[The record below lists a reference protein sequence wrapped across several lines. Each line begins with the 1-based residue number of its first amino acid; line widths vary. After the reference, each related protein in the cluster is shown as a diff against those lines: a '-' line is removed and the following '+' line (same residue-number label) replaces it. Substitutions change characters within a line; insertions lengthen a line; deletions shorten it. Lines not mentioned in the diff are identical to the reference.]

1 MSGLTAASA
10 AEMRVLEEL
19 RQHEAAGVADT
30 ALRLREMDQARLH
43 LQASVTRLQEDWEE
57 FSSKH
62 QVENATVTIK
72 PAVEVVAEI
81 SSSSSSGRLA
91 ESKEESHSMRQTLE
105 QLIVEK
111 DNEITRLRQVVQ
123 QVLALSRVA
132 QEAAL
137 KERKQH
143 DILTQPVLVP

>member
-62 QVENATVTIK
+62 QVENATVTVK
-72 PAVEVVAEI
+72 CL
-81 SSSSSSGRLA
+81 SSVRVSIIRNVSP
-91 ESKEESHSMRQTLE
+91 
-105 QLIVEK
+105 
-111 DNEITRLRQVVQ
+111 DTR
-123 QVLALSRVA
+123 
-132 QEAAL
+132 
-137 KERKQH
+137 
-143 DILTQPVLVP
+143 ILLPTV